1 MNLSLKEL
9 NDLYYCVGSLR
20 LKEHKLLSNE
30 VLDQLSDKIMNQI
43 ELLIEV
49 EE

>member
-1 MNLSLKEL
+1 MELNLKEL

-43 ELLIEV
+43 ELLIES
-49 EE
+49 ED

>member
-20 LKEHKLLSNE
+20 LRDTKLISNE

-43 ELLIEV
+43 ELLIES
-49 EE
+49 ED